1 MRSIR
6 HQGSA
11 TSGPSQSP
19 STSTRRLRL
28 VGALGVVLVLAV
40 AACSSGSGSEG
51 AAGTT
56 APVDTTTGTAPVA
69 GQLTTGQYAWVQLG
83 SGTRVEVRALADGD
97 CPDATVD
104 GEAVP
109 MTVFMPANE
118 SFPHTTCVAEIPLE
132 TRSVAVGTHELPP
145 PARKVDRV
153 VVVGDI
159 GCTVTPESQQDCFN
173 GFPARQVAERIA
185 AEKPDLVLFTGDI
198 FYSETE
204 CTEPANCEGVPYGD
218 NWPTWA
224 YDFFD
229 PYRSALDTA
238 PWVFTRGNHES
249 CETNGNDGGP
259 GWFQILAPEPSTC
272 ENYIDPFRV
281 DVADQS
287 FIVFD
292 SALADDN
299 PATASQVPEY
309 AAEFTKVHELAAG
322 HPDAW
327 FVDHR
332 PLWSTGGTQPSDTLN
347 LTLQAAIA
355 QSGDTIGEDVSLILS
370 GHVHAMGAFTVSDGR
385 PPQIISG
392 GGGTELETKKA
403 GTFTGLPIDG
413 STFSLAWQEADW
425 GYVRMDRGAVGWDVA
440 YEQYASGA
448 WARSRTCVFADREL
462 TCPD

>member
-1 MRSIR
+1 MRSIGQHGR
-6 HQGSA
+6 GSGA
-11 TSGPSQSP
+11 SMR
-19 STSTRRLRL
+19 STRDLRR
-28 VGALGVVLVLAV
+28 VGTLGVIVFLAA
-40 AACSSGSGSEG
+40 AACSSGSTGADG

-56 APVDTTTGTAPVA
+56 SVETATGTAPA
-69 GQLTTGQYAWVQLG
+69 PGQLITGQYAWVQLG
-83 SGTRVEVRALADGD
+83 SGTRVEVRALADGP

-104 GEAVP
+104 DRAVP
-109 MTVFMPANE
+109 MSVFMPATDA
-118 SFPHTTCVAEIPLE
+118 FPHTTCVAEVPLE
-132 TRSVAVGTHELPP
+132 TRSIAVGTHQLPP
-145 PARKVDRV
+145 PARKLDRV

-159 GCTVTPESQQDCFN
+159 GCTTTPESQQDCFN

-185 AEKPDLVLFTGDI
+185 AEKPDLVVFTGDI

-238 PWVFTRGNHES
+238 PWIFVRGNHES
-249 CETNGNDGGP
+249 CATQGNDGGP
-259 GWFQILAPEPSTC
+259 GWFQILAPQPSTC
-272 ENYIDPFRV
+272 QNFTDPFRV

-287 FIVFD
+287 FVVFD
-292 SALADDN
+292 SALANDN

-309 AAEFTKVHELAAG
+309 AAMFTKVHDLAAG

-332 PLWSTGGTQPSDTLN
+332 PLWSTGGTTPSDTLN

-355 QSGDTIGEDVSLILS
+355 QSGNTIGSDVSLILS
-370 GHVHAMGAFTVSDGR
+370 GHVHAMGVFTVSDGR
-385 PPQIISG
+385 PPQLISG
-392 GGGTELETKKA
+392 GGGTELETNKA
-403 GTFTGLPIDG
+403 GTFTGVPIDG

-425 GYVRMDRGAVGWDVA
+425 GYVRMDRALEGWDVA
-440 YEQYASGA
+440 YQQYASGS
-448 WARSRTCVFADREL
+448 WSRSLACVFADRTL
-462 TCPD
+462 TCPN